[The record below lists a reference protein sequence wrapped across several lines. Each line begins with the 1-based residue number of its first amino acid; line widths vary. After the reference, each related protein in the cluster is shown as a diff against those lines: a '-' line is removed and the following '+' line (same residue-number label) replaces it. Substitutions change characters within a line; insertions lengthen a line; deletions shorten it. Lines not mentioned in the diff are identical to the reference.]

1 MQRNHRKLD
10 HAVTALR
17 GVEASETLSPVARA
31 AILHR
36 AAESGEARGPLAV
49 LFPTSWR
56 LALAGGLPLALALI
70 VVALA
75 GRGGSETGQT
85 IEDPIARK
93 VGGRVIFEVA
103 AGSTVTKSNV
113 PFAFDDRHAVRVTD
127 GRYAD
132 RVGSGPSLVFY
143 RIE

>member
-1 MQRNHRKLD
+1 
-10 HAVTALR
+10 
-17 GVEASETLSPVARA
+17 
-31 AILHR
+31 
-36 AAESGEARGPLAV
+36 
-49 LFPTSWR
+49 
-56 LALAGGLPLALALI
+56 
-70 VVALA
+70 
-75 GRGGSETGQT
+75 
-85 IEDPIARK
+85 
-93 VGGRVIFEVA
+93 VIFEVA

>member
-1 MQRNHRKLD
+1 MQRHPNLER
-10 HAVTALR
+10 AVRALR
-17 GVEASETLSPVARA
+17 EAEAPETLSPAART
-31 AILHR
+31 AILR
-36 AAESGEARGPLAV
+36 RVAERGEARGPLAV

-56 LALAGGLPLALALI
+56 LALAGALPLALALT
-70 VVALA
+70 VVVLA
-75 GRGGSETGQT
+75 GRGGTGT
-85 IEDPIARK
+85 PTPEDPVARK

-103 AGSTVTKSNV
+103 AGSTVTKSAV
-113 PFAFDDRHAVRVTD
+113 PFAFDDRHAVRVAN

>member
-1 MQRNHRKLD
+1 MQRNRRKLD
-10 HAVTALR
+10 RAVTALR
-17 GVEASETLSPVARA
+17 EADAPQTLSSAART

-36 AAESGEARGPLAV
+36 ISEPMEARAPLAV

-56 LALAGGLPLALALI
+56 LALAGALPLALALT
-70 VVALA
+70 VVVLA
-75 GRGGSETGQT
+75 GRGGSGTAPAA
-85 IEDPIARK
+85 EDPVARK

-132 RVGSGPSLVFY
+132 RVGNGPNLVFY

>member
-1 MQRNHRKLD
+1 MQRHHRKLD
-10 HAVTALR
+10 RAVTALR
-17 GVEASETLSPVARA
+17 GADTPETLSPAARA

-36 AAESGEARGPLAV
+36 AAEPGEARGPLAV

-75 GRGGSETGQT
+75 GRGGSETGQAN
-85 IEDPIARK
+85 EDPIARK
-93 VGGRVIFEVA
+93 VGGKVIFEVA

-132 RVGSGPSLVFY
+132 RVGSGPNLVFY

>member
-1 MQRNHRKLD
+1 MQRNRRSLD

-17 GVEASETLSPVARA
+17 GMDAPETLSSAART

-36 AAESGEARGPLAV
+36 VSEPGEVRGPLAA

-56 LALAGGLPLALALI
+56 LALAGALPLALALT
-70 VVALA
+70 VVLLA
-75 GRGGSETGQT
+75 GRGGTGTTQAP
-85 IEDPIARK
+85 EDPVARK
-93 VGGRVIFEVA
+93 VGGSVVFEVA
-103 AGSTVTKSNV
+103 AGSTVTKSPV
-113 PFAFDDRHAVRVTD
+113 PFAFDDRHAVRVAN

-132 RVGSGPSLVFY
+132 QVGSGPNLVFY